1 MASILYTS
9 GTTGFPKGVVRSQ
22 RANAWNVVNSA
33 LGSPRTP
40 SDVELFTL
48 PAFGIGLLHFAVP
61 ALLGGATVVLD
72 DGFAADRVWTLL
84 AEEAATR
91 TFLAPTML
99 SALLAVEGHERVALP
114 ALRDDLHGVRVPGAG
129 CGGARSSASAIGSS
143 TCTA

>member
-1 MASILYTS
+1 M
-9 GTTGFPKGVVRSQ
+9 
-22 RANAWNVVNSA
+22 
-33 LGSPRTP
+33 
-40 SDVELFTL
+40 ELFNL

-114 ALRDDLHGVRVPGAG
+114 ALETIYTAYEFPDRLRRRALERFGDRFVYMYGLTEAQL
-129 CGGARSSASAIGSS
+129 
-143 TCTA
+143 TCTRPGEFTRKPGSVGGRWARCACA